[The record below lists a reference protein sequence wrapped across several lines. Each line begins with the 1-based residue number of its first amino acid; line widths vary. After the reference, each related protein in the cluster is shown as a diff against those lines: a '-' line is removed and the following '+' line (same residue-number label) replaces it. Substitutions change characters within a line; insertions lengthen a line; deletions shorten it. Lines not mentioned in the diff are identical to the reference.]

1 MPYLLHGEEIMD
13 DAGNAG
19 TTVEISPENYED
31 LTSGEGIVLVD
42 CWAPWCGNCDQ
53 FAKIYRR
60 VAGKH
65 HSHTFATFNTQGQE
79 ELCSKLGVQ
88 HVPCLL
94 VYRDGLL
101 LFNQPG
107 NFDESTMDDIIAQ
120 AEGLDME
127 VVRAEMT
134 AQKSDKAN

>member
-1 MPYLLHGEEIMD
+1 MTSAK
-13 DAGNAG
+13 DADI
-19 TTVEISPENYED
+19 TVEMNTENFDD
-31 LTSGEGIVLVD
+31 LTSRAGVVLVD

-60 VAGKH
+60 VAAKH
-65 HSHTFATFNTQGQE
+65 KAHTFATFNTQGQE

-107 NFDESTMDDIIAQ
+107 NYDEATMDDIIAQ
-120 AEGLDME
+120 AEGLDMK
-127 VVRAEMT
+127 VVRAEM
-134 AQKSDKAN
+134 ASQQNDSES